1 MHNRRASAIRWTA
14 FGPRA
19 NIGPRLPPVPP
30 YTRTLHTTDHEM
42 PMTLDPSTP
51 KDQALSALQTAGA
64 EAPRLIQLWL
74 EHANVLALSEISTRG
89 SGDSRRA
96 ARKALRVL
104 QSRGITVPRHKRV
117 VTLSA
122 KETQTT
128 KAWLLAPDPAYNILI
143 VLARRS
149 GTSRFQTALV
159 YLNDD
164 YGVTQVQHGEYAQ
177 SALKKTLEGL
187 VPGGRY
193 KPVEVGVEWARW
205 RIFAA
210 LEGQRQRG
218 LVEPL
223 GLTSV
228 SHLLGPPLTQE
239 VGHPFDAEGLE
250 VALEDARE
258 MSKDSG
264 SLHNLAE
271 FAAWLPSRRAIDA
284 MLLEVGKNLK
294 PGEQPDPEQLQQ
306 LLQGAVVSATDRYFT
321 PEQRERLVRAMKD
334 SALSILAR
342 EGEST
347 SLRVAAAMQCIKNA
361 GLITDPPSEIPFLK
375 AFFDKAVAYL
385 LAEGKGSLRIPI
397 PAAPTDGAPPE
408 AEASGGDESTDAR
421 GEAEATHTDAGASD
435 T

>member
-1 MHNRRASAIRWTA
+1 
-14 FGPRA
+14 
-19 NIGPRLPPVPP
+19 
-30 YTRTLHTTDHEM
+30 
-42 PMTLDPSTP
+42 MTLDPNTP
-51 KDQALSALQTAGA
+51 KDQALSALQSAGDD
-64 EAPRLIQLWL
+64 APRLIQLWL
-74 EHANVLALSEISTRG
+74 DNANALALSEVSARG
-89 SGDSRRA
+89 AGASRRA

-104 QSRGITVPRHKRV
+104 QSRGVTVPKQKRV
-117 VTLSA
+117 ATLGA

-128 KAWLLAPDPAYNILI
+128 KAWLLAPDPAYNILL

-149 GTSRFQTALV
+149 DTSRYHTALL

-164 YGVTQVQHGEYAQ
+164 YGVTQVQQGEYSQ

-193 KPVEVGVEWARW
+193 KPAEVSSEWARA
-205 RIFAA
+205 RILSA
-210 LEGQRQRG
+210 LTRQRQRG

-223 GLTSV
+223 GLMSIA
-228 SHLLGPPLTQE
+228 SLLGSPPQE
-239 VGHPFDAEGLE
+239 EVAHPFDTEGLE

-264 SLHNLAE
+264 SLHNLPE

-284 MLLEVGKNLK
+284 MLEEVGKQLR
-294 PGEQPDPEQLQQ
+294 PGQQPDQTHLQE
-306 LLQGAVVSATDRYFT
+306 LLQAAVVSSTDRYFT

-334 SALSILAR
+334 SAVSILAR
-342 EGEST
+342 EGET
-347 SLRVAAAMQCIKNA
+347 TALRVSAVMQCIKSA

-397 PAAPTDGAPPE
+397 PAAAASDDDSTDEAAALAS
-408 AEASGGDESTDAR
+408 AEANDAPAAAGPAAESPTAAADETAKPAD
-421 GEAEATHTDAGASD
+421 
-435 T
+435 

>member
-1 MHNRRASAIRWTA
+1 
-14 FGPRA
+14 
-19 NIGPRLPPVPP
+19 
-30 YTRTLHTTDHEM
+30 
-42 PMTLDPSTP
+42 MTLDPNTP
-51 KDQALSALQTAGA
+51 KDQALSALESAGA

-74 EHANVLALSEISTRG
+74 DHANAPALSEISAHG
-89 SGDSRRA
+89 LGDSRRR

-104 QSRGITVPRHKRV
+104 QSRGVTIPKQKRV
-117 VTLSA
+117 VTLGA

-128 KAWLLAPDPAYNILI
+128 KAWLLAPDPAYNILL

-149 GTSRFQTALV
+149 DTSRYQTALV

-164 YGVTQVQHGEYAQ
+164 YGVTQVQQGEYSQ

-193 KPVEVGVEWARW
+193 KPAEVSVAWARA
-205 RIFAA
+205 RIFEA
-210 LEGQRQRG
+210 LARQRQRG

-228 SHLLGPPLTQE
+228 AGLLGSPPTQE
-239 VGHPFDAEGLE
+239 IVHPFDAEGLE

-284 MLLEVGKNLK
+284 MLEDVGKNLK
-294 PGEQPDPEQLQQ
+294 PGEQPDQSQLQL
-306 LLQGAVVSATDRYFT
+306 LLQAAVVSATDRYFT

-334 SALSILAR
+334 SAVSILAR
-342 EGEST
+342 EGET
-347 SLRVAAAMQCIKNA
+347 TALRVAAVMQCITSA
-361 GLITDPPSEIPFLK
+361 GLITDPPSDVPFLK

-397 PAAPTDGAPPE
+397 PAGQPGTEPVAPINPMSQSPMPQSPMPQSPMPPE
-408 AEASGGDESTDAR
+408 AAAESDDPN
-421 GEAEATHTDAGASD
+421 E
-435 T
+435 